1 MNKAII
7 VGNLTKDLDVR
18 TASNNKHVVDFT
30 LAVNE
35 SKDVCDYI
43 DCVAWENNADNLA
56 KYVGKG
62 QKVLVEGRIKT
73 NKWQDQNGQ
82 NRYKTYLRV
91 DRIEFIASMSNNSSQ
106 VQTTHS
112 EPKNNEFKYPKEFNQ
127 QTNLTGSDRDL
138 VGYRDDEQKNNY
150 IDIKSEDLPFY

>member
-7 VGNLTKDLDVR
+7 VGNLTKDIEVR
-18 TASNNKHVVDFT
+18 TASNNKHVIDFT

-43 DCVAWENNADNLA
+43 ECVAWENNADNLA

-91 DRIEFIASMSNNSSQ
+91 DRVEFIASMSNNSSKAE
-106 VQTTHS
+106 TAYS
-112 EPKNNEFKYPKEFNQ
+112 EPKNEFKYPTSEQLNITG
-127 QTNLTGSDRDL
+127 TNRDVTGRTTLDISP
-138 VGYRDDEQKNNY
+138 DE
-150 IDIKSEDLPFY
+150 LPFY

>member
-7 VGNLTKDLDVR
+7 VGNITKDIEVR
-18 TASNNKHVVDFT
+18 TANNNKHVIDFT

-35 SKDVCDYI
+35 SKEVCDYI
-43 DCVAWENNADNLA
+43 ECVAWGNNADNLA

-91 DRIEFIASMSNNSSQ
+91 DRVEFIASMSNNSSKAE
-106 VQTTHS
+106 TAYS
-112 EPKNNEFKYPKEFNQ
+112 EFKYPTSEQLNITG
-127 QTNLTGSDRDL
+127 TNRDVTGRTTLDISP
-138 VGYRDDEQKNNY
+138 DE
-150 IDIKSEDLPFY
+150 LPFY